1 MLRLG
6 APIPQSKPHPP
17 GGLASNVVG
26 RHNMVEFFIRRP
38 IFASAVAV
46 IMMLAGSISYFLLP
60 VSQPLKQQINW
71 V

>member
-6 APIPQSKPHPP
+6 APIPRSKPHPP
-17 GGLASNVVG
+17 CILASNVVG
-26 RHNMVEFFIRRP
+26 RRNMVGFFIRRP